1 MIVPWQDVS
10 EETLN
15 NLLEEFVTRDGTD
28 YGEREVA
35 MTTRVTQVMQALRRG
50 ELVIWFDSTT
60 ETIDLLGRD
69 RVREITGSSDA
80 ADEA

>member
-10 EETLN
+10 EDTLN

-28 YGEREVA
+28 YGEREVP
-35 MTTRVTQVMQALRRG
+35 MTTRVAQVREALRHG

-60 ETIDLLGRD
+60 ETIDILSRD
-69 RVREITGSSDA
+69 RVREIA
-80 ADEA
+80 ARPDVADND